1 MHLVVEQ
8 CYIDRLSYSLSYHGT
23 SRKQHAYFVHL
34 KDRMSCFT
42 PKNPLCF
49 VFYAVYVAYELL
61 KSADHVFWSCFPA
74 EKIACG
80 KQSRIQPWQE
90 M

>member
-1 MHLVVEQ
+1 
-8 CYIDRLSYSLSYHGT
+8 
-23 SRKQHAYFVHL
+23 
-34 KDRMSCFT
+34 
-42 PKNPLCF
+42 LCF